1 MLSNLSMAVA
11 FCNPSELRS
20 TPCDGQSGPL
30 SPRPYHKLALH
41 VTTWLIRGHYLSF
54 FTHTTEPRRARGSTA
69 VAVPSNQPSPT
80 TSST

>member
-30 SPRPYHKLALH
+30 SPRPYHKLA
-41 VTTWLIRGHYLSF
+41 
-54 FTHTTEPRRARGSTA
+54 PRGSLGRATC
-69 VAVPSNQPSPT
+69 PS
-80 TSST
+80 